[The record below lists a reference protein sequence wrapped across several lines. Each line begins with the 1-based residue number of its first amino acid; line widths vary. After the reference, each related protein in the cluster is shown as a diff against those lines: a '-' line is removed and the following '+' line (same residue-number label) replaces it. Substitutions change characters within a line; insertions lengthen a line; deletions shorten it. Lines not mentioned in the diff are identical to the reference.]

1 MIRAHAADVQ
11 TRGGGPWHWDRTGR
25 SLYPMSIRT
34 ALPVA
39 ALVATLIAT
48 ACDARGDAS
57 ARDRSGGA
65 HDPDT
70 SGVEQAAEPAG
81 ERGYRPMTV
90 DLAAA
95 PEATSLLGEP
105 LYPMILDS
113 ATEARLDA
121 QIDSAEE
128 RVEARPEDAD
138 ALIWLGRRYAYAGHY
153 RDAIELFTRGIREHP
168 DDARF
173 YRHRGHRY
181 ITVRE
186 LDRAVQDLAHAAR
199 LTGGQRDRVE
209 PDGMPN
215 EYGIPRS
222 TLQTNTWYHLG
233 LARYLQHDFE
243 RATHAFRHGF
253 EISPNDD
260 MRVAMA
266 DWLWL
271 ALRRLGREDEAD
283 RVLARISPE
292 MEILENDAYLQR
304 LLVYKGELTPD
315 SLMPAAETSAL
326 TVATHGYGLGAWHLV
341 RGDTGRARA
350 TFRRVLET
358 GYWPAFGYIAAEAE
372 LRELEAP
379 EDPALMPSAR
389 PLKATTPSTVDS
401 LRR

>member
-1 MIRAHAADVQ
+1 M
-11 TRGGGPWHWDRTGR
+11 P
-25 SLYPMSIRT
+25 IRT
-34 ALPVA
+34 ALPAA
-39 ALVATLIAT
+39 ALAATLT
-48 ACDARGDAS
+48 VTGCDAS
-57 ARDRSGGA
+57 AGDRARGA
-65 HDPDT
+65 DDPDT
-70 SGVEQAAEPAG
+70 SGFEQAPEAAG
-81 ERGYRPMTV
+81 ERVSRPVTV

-105 LYPMILDS
+105 LHPMVLDS
-113 ATEARLDA
+113 AAEARLHA

-128 RVEARPEDAD
+128 RVEARPGDAD

-153 RDAIELFTRGIREHP
+153 RDAIDLFTRGIRQHP

-173 YRHRGHRY
+173 YRHRGHRF

-186 LDRAVQDLAHAAR
+186 LDRAVEDLEHAAR
-199 LTGGQRDRVE
+199 LTSGQRDEVE

-222 TLQTNTWYHLG
+222 TLQTNIWYHLG

-243 RATHAFRHGF
+243 RAAHAFRHGF

-271 ALRRLGREDEAD
+271 ALQRLGRGDEAD
-283 RVLARISPE
+283 QVLAGISPE

-304 LLVYKGELTPD
+304 LLVYKGELPPD
-315 SLMPAAETSAL
+315 SLMPADEASAL
-326 TVATHGYGLGAWHLV
+326 TVATHGYGLGAWRLV
-341 RGDTGRARA
+341 RGDIDRARA

-372 LRELEAP
+372 LRELEA
-379 EDPALMPSAR
+379 EDPEAVPPSG
-389 PLKATTPSTVDS
+389 PLKTTTPSTVDS